1 MVDVTILSGAI
12 VAGFIALLSAGGLT
26 FYILRQPLG
35 TERMIEIYKAIR
47 EGSKA
52 YLRRQYKT
60 ISIISIILAA
70 ILYFVFGWQ
79 TTFAFLLGALFS
91 LLAGYIGMEVATR
104 ANTRTAY
111 AAGVSS
117 NKALKV
123 SFYGGLVMGL
133 ANVGMSLLGVTFLFL
148 WYGDPKLIVGLGFGA
163 SLSALFAQL
172 GGGIYTKAA
181 DVGAD
186 IVGKIEKNI
195 PEDDPRNPA
204 VIADN
209 VGDNVGD
216 IAGRGADLFESMTG
230 ENIGAMLIGLG
241 LFAATQNFYFVLFPL
256 LARAVG
262 IGATILGIPF
272 VRIKEGDDPMK
283 GMRNGVIATTILSI
297 IGFYFLIF
305 YTLKDV
311 NLFYAGITGLFASL
325 IIVLITEYYTSKRY
339 RPVREIAK
347 SSQTGAA
354 TNIITGMSVGLESTA
369 LPVVVIAIAVLV
381 SYYFGSVYSVTNG
394 LNPHLGGVYGTAVA
408 TMGMLSIAGMIL
420 GLDGFGPIADNAGGI
435 FEMAGGNKKIK
446 KRIDLF
452 DAAGNTTKALTKG
465 YAMAS
470 AGLAA
475 LLLFQAYLEVA
486 HVQIVNIVS
495 PSIIA
500 ASFIGVML
508 PFIFASF
515 AIRAVG
521 KAAFQMVEEVR
532 RQFRTIKGLMSGK
545 AKPDYSKAVDIS
557 TRSAQREMII
567 PGLLPVVTPLIIGF
581 TLGAE
586 AAGAFLMTATISGFI
601 LAMFMNNGGASWDNA
616 KKYIEEGFLGGK
628 GSDSHKAAVVG
639 DTVGD
644 PLKDTAGPSIHVL
657 VKLLGTLSL
666 TFGSLFA
673 MYVLLA

>member
-1 MVDVTILSGAI
+1 MVVEFAIL
-12 VAGFIALLSAGGLT
+12 AGIIALLSAGGLT
-26 FYILRQPLG
+26 FYILKQPLG

-52 YLRRQYKT
+52 YLMRQYKT
-60 ISIISIILAA
+60 ISIISVLLAA

-79 TTFAFLLGALFS
+79 TTLAFLIGALFS

-104 ANTRTAY
+104 ANVRTAY
-111 AAGVSS
+111 AAEKSS
-117 NKALKV
+117 NKALKI

-133 ANVGMSLLGVTFLFL
+133 TNVGMSLIGVTSLFL
-148 WYGDPKLIVGLGFGA
+148 WYGDPRLIVGLGFGA

-172 GGGIYTKAA
+172 GGGIFTKAA

-241 LFAATQNFYFVLFPL
+241 LFAATNNFYFVLFPL

-262 IGATILGIPF
+262 IGATIFGIPF
-272 VRIKEGDDPMK
+272 VRIKEGGDPMK
-283 GMRNGVIATTILSI
+283 GMRNGVIVTIVLSI
-297 IGFYFLIF
+297 IGFYFLILN
-305 YTLKDV
+305 TLGNI
-311 NLFYAGITGLFASL
+311 NLFYAGMTGLFASL
-325 IIVLITEYYTSKRY
+325 IIVLTTEYYTSKKY
-339 RPVREIAK
+339 RPVRSIAEASK
-347 SSQTGAA
+347 TGPA
-354 TNIITGMSVGLESTA
+354 TNIISGLAVGLESTA
-369 LPVVVIAIAVLV
+369 IPVIVIAVAVLI
-381 SYYFGSVYSVTNG
+381 SYYFGSVFAATAG
-394 LNPHLGGVYGTAVA
+394 LDAHLGGVYGTAVA
-408 TMGMLSIAGMIL
+408 TMGMLAIAGMIL

-475 LLLFQAYLEVA
+475 LLLFQAYLGVA
-486 HVQIVNIVS
+486 NVSIVNIVS
-495 PSIIA
+495 PKIIA
-500 ASFIGVML
+500 ASFIGAML

-515 AIRAVG
+515 AIKAVG
-521 KAAFQMVEEVR
+521 KAASEMVEEVR
-532 RQFRTIKGLMSGK
+532 RQFRTIKGLMSGR
-545 AKPDYSKAVDIS
+545 AKPDYSRAVDIS
-557 TRSAQREMII
+557 TKAAQREMII
-567 PGLLPVVTPLIIGF
+567 PGLLPIVTPLVIGF

-586 AAGAFLMTATISGFI
+586 AAGAFLMVATISGFI

-616 KKYIEEGFLGGK
+616 KKFIEEGFLGGK
-628 GSDSHKAAVVG
+628 GSDSHKAAVIG

-657 VKLLGTLSL
+657 VKLLGTLSI

-673 MYVLLA
+673 IHALL